1 MGVGKKGSVS
11 KLSKSVEN
19 KGSKSRKI
27 SSDGVARKNTASQIL
42 KNKKEAARR
51 LIKTCNTAFLNTDYG
66 LYKIRDIDNM
76 THSEVEDVIY
86 FCNYFLTQGTLN
98 GAGIPTG
105 SVAEVLEKIKIYER
119 PQDWEM
125 FI

>member
-1 MGVGKKGSVS
+1 MGVGKKGLVS
-11 KLSKSVEN
+11 KSSKSVEN
-19 KGSKSRKI
+19 KGSKSRKTP
-27 SSDGVARKNTASQIL
+27 SDGVVRKNTASQIL

>member
-1 MGVGKKGSVS
+1 MGVGKKGLVS
-11 KLSKSVEN
+11 KSSKSVEN
-19 KGSKSRKI
+19 KGSKSRKTP
-27 SSDGVARKNTASQIL
+27 SDGVARKNTASQIL

>member
-1 MGVGKKGSVS
+1 MGVGKKGLVS
-11 KLSKSVEN
+11 KSSKSVEN
-19 KGSKSRKI
+19 KGSKSKKT

-98 GAGIPTG
+98 GAGIPMG